1 MRRLPNLKALRVLV
15 EVADSGSFTAAAER
29 LGVTQSAVSKQI
41 AALEAELGSALFERH
56 HRRVEITAF
65 GAEIAHV
72 AGSTFERMADGLSG
86 VSRDRPRQLRLV
98 GDADFLALW
107 LNARLSRFEA
117 AHPEIRL
124 NLVAQVGLNQLP
136 AGDYD
141 IALIWG
147 EGLWSGCVFE
157 PILNNH
163 MFPVAAPDYPARTG
177 RSHMPELT
185 ELRERDLIHDQT
197 RLWWAAILR
206 SVGGQAPGADA
217 GRLYNLSSLCLDAAA
232 RGDGVTIGDE
242 VSTRGYLDSGRLVC
256 PWAVRMPSHHA
267 YYLVRHANVPESD
280 EVAAFRA
287 WLDREVE
294 EHTGWYARF
303 WANNGAFTARPEG

>member
-1 MRRLPNLKALRVLV
+1 MRRLPNLNALRVLA
-15 EVADSGSFTAAAER
+15 EVADSGSFTTAAER

-41 AALEAELGSALFERH
+41 AALEAELGGALFERH

-72 AGSTFERMADGLSG
+72 ARGAFERMADGLSV

-107 LNARLSRFEA
+107 LNARLSRFEE
-117 AHPEIRL
+117 AHPDIRL
-124 NLVAQVGLNQLP
+124 TLVAHVGLNHLP
-136 AGDYD
+136 GGDYD

-147 EGLWSGCVFE
+147 DGLWTGCVFE
-157 PILNNH
+157 PILGNH
-163 MFPVAAPDYPARTG
+163 VFPVAAPDYPERMG
-177 RSHMPELT
+177 LSGIPDLT
-185 ELRERDLIHDQT
+185 ELRETDLIHDQT
-197 RLWWAAILR
+197 RLWWSAMLR

-242 VSTRGYLDSGRLVC
+242 VSTRAYLESGRLVC
-256 PWAVRMPSHHA
+256 PWPVRLPSHHA
-267 YYLVRHANVPESD
+267 YYIARPANVPESD
-280 EVAAFRA
+280 EVAAFRG

-294 EHTGWYARF
+294 EHTAWYARF
-303 WANNGAFTARPEG
+303 WASGRTATA